1 MAIVKKLIENY
12 FDFHYGLGCAI
23 GMLIFSVL
31 LYLLRRKPK
40 GQVQGISQ
48 KEILCSLALAVYLVL
63 LLGGTLLSRHIGT
76 TYRMELI
83 PFWSY
88 YEVINKNNT
97 GIALQILFNVLMFI
111 PWGILLPSMWE
122 CLQNFKIILLSSV
135 SVSLVIEVLQLVLRL
150 WLFEF
155 DDVLHNIVG
164 TVIGYMIWRRW
175 RKWRGY
181 FRRSK
186 SSISLS

>member
-1 MAIVKKLIENY
+1 MAIVKKFIENY

-23 GMLIFSVL
+23 GMLIFSVS

-40 GQVQGISQ
+40 GQVQDISK
-48 KEILCSLALAVYLVL
+48 KEILCSLALAVYMVL
-63 LLGGTLLSRHIGT
+63 LLGGTLLSRRIGT

-88 YEVINKNNT
+88 YEVINKKNA

-122 CLQNFKIILLSSV
+122 RLQNLKIILLCSV

-150 WLFEF
+150 GLFEF
-155 DDVLHNIVG
+155 DDVVHNIVG
-164 TVIGYMIWRRW
+164 TVIGYMIWRCW

-181 FRRSK
+181 FIRSN